1 MPLISFIVTY
11 HNEPY
16 CLLRECLESV
26 LALPL
31 GKAERE
37 VVVVDDGSERSVET
51 ETKSLSPDIIYI
63 RQENQGLSAARNRG
77 IEVAKGAYLQF
88 VDADDAL
95 LPKSYSR
102 VIDTIREHGADMV
115 MFGLSVKSDTG
126 ATPTMCFRT
135 CSGVEFLLHHNM
147 RAAAC
152 GYVFSRK
159 RLGSLRFMP
168 GILHED
174 ELFTP
179 QIILAMDTVCHTL
192 SPAYYY
198 RQRTS
203 TITHRTDD
211 GHIRR
216 RLRDLLTVLRLLRDK
231 SEHLASPMQEA
242 LNRRVHQLTMDYTYN
257 VWSLT
262 HDAAML
268 RQSVKTLR
276 SEGFLPLPLKFYT
289 CKYLLFAV
297 FSRML

>member
-11 HNEPY
+11 YNEPY
-16 CLLRECLESV
+16 GLLRECLDSL

-37 VVVVDDGSERSVET
+37 VVVVDDGSERNVET
-51 ETKSLSPDIIYI
+51 EAKSLSPDIIYI

-95 LPKSYSR
+95 LPKPYSQ
-102 VIDTIREHGADMV
+102 VIDTIRGHGADMV
-115 MFGLSVKSDTG
+115 MFGLSVKSGTG
-126 ATPTMCFRT
+126 ATSAMRFRT
-135 CSGVEFLLHHNM
+135 CGGADFLLRHNM

-152 GYVFSRK
+152 GYVFRRA

-211 GHIRR
+211 DHIKR

-231 SEHLASPMQEA
+231 SGTLAAPMQEA
-242 LNRRVHQLTMDYTYN
+242 LCRRVHQLTMDYTYN
-257 VWSLT
+257 VWNLT
-262 HDAAML
+262 HDVSML
-268 RQSVKTLR
+268 RQSVKALR
-276 SEGFLPLPLKFYT
+276 DEGFLPLPLRLYT